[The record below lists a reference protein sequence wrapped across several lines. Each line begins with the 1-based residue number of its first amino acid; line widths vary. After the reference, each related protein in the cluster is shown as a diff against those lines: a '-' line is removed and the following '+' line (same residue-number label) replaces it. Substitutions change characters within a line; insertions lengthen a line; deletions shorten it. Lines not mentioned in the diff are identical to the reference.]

1 MVDIDFFIMDGL
13 HGGMWAAGLR
23 GRSTGD
29 LIDRVV
35 GFGFYNFSGLE
46 GEVVNL
52 CGEAVD

>member
-1 MVDIDFFIMDGL
+1 MVDIDFYIMDGL
-13 HGGMWAAGLR
+13 YGGMWAAGLR
-23 GRSTGD
+23 GRTGD
-29 LIDRVV
+29 LIDRAV